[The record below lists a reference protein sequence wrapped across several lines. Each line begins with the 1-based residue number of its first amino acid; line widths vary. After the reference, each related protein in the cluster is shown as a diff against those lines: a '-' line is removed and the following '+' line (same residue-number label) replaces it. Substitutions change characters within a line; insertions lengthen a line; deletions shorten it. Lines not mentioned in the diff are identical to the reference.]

1 MNGVRTAA
9 EVLDRDFL
17 ETRGKLLELA
27 ASLDRLDRAATAD
40 GLRNDPRLDQLGR
53 ALDALR
59 GDGPGRAERLQ
70 LIFSDEYDPKW
81 LEHSPP
87 SPRR

>member
-40 GLRNDPRLDQLGR
+40 GRRGDPRLEQLAR
-53 ALDALR
+53 ALVELR
-59 GDGPGRAERLQ
+59 TEGPGRAERIQ
-70 LIFSDEYDPKW
+70 LIFSDDFDPKW